1 MSNTSCSLFQVL
13 GSWERKEGE
22 REKKMRED
30 FFAPP
35 QLPRAWNGYTSY
47 YPRYLLPS
55 LGSPTKNSYYNKKKG
70 QVSKEIKEYYC
81 DIV

>member
-13 GSWERKEGE
+13 GSSERKKGK

-35 QLPRAWNGYTSY
+35 QLPRGYASCY

-55 LGSPTKNSYYNKKKG
+55 LGSPTKNNYYNKTKG
-70 QVSKEIKEYYC
+70 
-81 DIV
+81 